1 MNEESKL
8 KDLVKIIR
16 NLDIPDWLVDNVFT
30 AFGKGVYGI
39 ITSAMEIPVV
49 HIENHK
55 EKIKLIADI
64 KRELIKKASE
74 HPLKQIESQPELAQ
88 RALENYGIK
97 LIEEQINKEQIAL
110 KSIENLKTLKIPN
123 EKPERLLNQ
132 DWLTAF
138 WNLAST
144 KSEEEVQTILSK
156 ILSNEIAQPGNLSLH
171 TLQTLS
177 ILDSKVGDS
186 FVKLCN
192 MSFDDGRSAYFINL
206 DVFAFQDIGNTWQ
219 FGLDFEDLL
228 DLDGANLIRSAE
240 SIRLNFSKPDGYVEG
255 KFQYDKLDYV
265 GKSAKLDFSGQ
276 QLNLIYFTQA
286 GKELRKLI
294 DLEEN
299 ETYTKKLKEKL
310 GDRLIIEK

>member
-16 NLDIPDWLVDNVFT
+16 NLDIPDWLLDNVFT
-30 AFGKGVYGI
+30 ALGKGVYGI
-39 ITSAMEIPVV
+39 ITSAMEVPVV
-49 HIENHK
+49 RLENHK
-55 EKIKLIADI
+55 EKIKLIAEI
-64 KRELIKKASE
+64 KRDIIKKAAE
-74 HPLKQIESQPELAQ
+74 HPLKQIETQPELAQ

-97 LIEEQINKEQIAL
+97 LIEEQLNKEQIAL
-110 KSIENLKTLKIPN
+110 KSVENLKTLEIPIEN
-123 EKPERLLNQ
+123 PEKSLSQ

-138 WNLAST
+138 WNLAAT
-144 KSEEEVQTILSK
+144 KSEKDIQTILSK
-156 ILSNEIAQPGNLSLH
+156 ILSNEIVQPGNLSLH

-177 ILDSKVGDS
+177 IMDSKVGDS

-219 FGLDFEDLL
+219 FGIDFEDLL

-240 SIRLNFSKPDGYVEG
+240 SIRLNFAKPDGYVEG
-255 KFQYDKLDYV
+255 EFHYDKLDYA
-265 GKSAKLDFSGQ
+265 GKSAKLDFSGE

-294 DLEEN
+294 ELTEN
-299 ETYTKKLKEKL
+299 ETYTKKLKE
-310 GDRLIIEK
+310 RLKNRFIIEK

>member
-8 KDLVKIIR
+8 KDIVQIIR
-16 NLDIPDWLVDNVFT
+16 NLDIPDWLMDNVFT

-39 ITSAMEIPVV
+39 ITSAMEVPVV

-55 EKIKLIADI
+55 EKIKLMAEI
-64 KRELIKKASE
+64 KRDMIKKAAE

-97 LIEEQINKEQIAL
+97 LIEEQLNKEQITL
-110 KSIENLKTLKIPN
+110 KSVENLKALSIPT
-123 EKPERLLNQ
+123 EKPEKALSQ

-138 WNLAST
+138 WNLAAT
-144 KSEEEVQTILSK
+144 KSEEDIQTILSK
-156 ILSNEIAQPGNLSLH
+156 ILANEIVQPGNLSLH

-177 ILDSKVGDS
+177 ILDSKIGKS

-219 FGLDFEDLL
+219 FGIDFEDLL
-228 DLDGANLIRSAE
+228 DLDGANLIRSVE
-240 SIRLNFSKPDGYVEG
+240 SIRLNFAKPDGYEDE
-255 KFQYDKLDYV
+255 KFQYENLDYV
-265 GKSAKLDFSGQ
+265 GKPAKMDFSGE

-294 DLEEN
+294 DLKES
-299 ETYTKKLKEKL
+299 ETYTEKLKKRL
-310 GDRLIIEK
+310 GDRFLIEK